1 MKEKAS
7 KLMSLRRSVF
17 MLLLFVFSALPLF
30 AQQKDISGVVKDEK
44 GETIIGAAVK
54 VKGTD
59 LGTVT
64 DINGAFN
71 FKDLPADKQ
80 VLEISYVGMDPQE
93 VAIKGDKVD
102 VTMKEKSK
110 ELDAVVVTGY
120 GSTKKRDLVTS
131 ISSVNAEDLKNVPV
145 TSAAEALEGKLTG
158 VTVTQTEGSPD
169 ATTKIRV
176 RGGGSLTQN
185 AEPLYIVDGFP
196 VSDISNLAP
205 TDIQSV
211 DVLKDASATAIY
223 GAQGANGVIIITTK
237 DASTDKD
244 GKSKISVDYTGYIGW
259 KKVTK
264 TLDVLSAADYVK
276 LCYEKGYMMSMKSA
290 GAYGGSF
297 ITNGGFDQYMTD
309 NFYKYF
315 GYTHDNGA
323 GGVEAF
329 NSTNNVGRLSE
340 LTNYV
345 SANLPSTDWQ
355 DETFGRTGFVSNHS
369 FTISGGSKTAN
380 FNASYNNVYDKAI
393 LVGSDYR
400 RDNLALKATF
410 SPMKPLKLGF
420 TTRYSDTRVNG
431 SGTNS
436 VNDAGS
442 NSVSRLR
449 NCIAYT
455 PISLLTQITGESD
468 DANDLGNLY
477 NPLRSIA
484 DNYQYKQDTRFN
496 ISGFASYQFMK
507 GLTAR
512 TEVGFESDNVNKD
525 RYYGLT
531 SYYAANNQIVGTQ
544 TGTAAIITT
553 KDKKTKFRNA
563 NTVTYEKR
571 INKKHNISAMLG
583 EEMIINKEE
592 LYTLDGYGYDS
603 TYTGKDCFKHWS
615 QGSGYLTSNYIEP
628 KDNQLSFFGRGN
640 YDYKGRYYVTG
651 TLRADG
657 STRFAKGHQWGVF
670 PSLAGA
676 WRASDEDFMKWF
688 KEKTTLSNLKVRL
701 SYGMAGNNNVDL
713 GALQQPYYSY
723 VSTGILTG
731 TQNVLESRNP
741 DNGNILGN
749 ENLKWETTITR
760 DFGFDYGFLKDR
772 ITGAFDIYWNNTK
785 NLIVMYKLP
794 YGYDYEYRN
803 VGSTTNKGAEASIKA
818 VILDKR
824 TKTQNYGLDFSF
836 NINTNVTRIKDLG
849 GLDTIYAGTGCF
861 SNENMNNGSEYIV
874 TVGGKTGSI
883 FGYKIDGYYTANDF
897 TAYNTGT
904 GVWTLKS
911 GVPVMNVFGTTSTA
925 LAAPGMIKFKD
936 LNGDGILDAND
947 RTVIGNTQPLFT
959 GGFALSGHY
968 GNFDISANFNYSYGN
983 DVLNMNKIES
993 TTITDKSY
1001 MRNATSEVASGTRY
1015 TLFNGDGVYI
1025 PGTADVTTAEGFAS
1039 IVSALNS
1046 ANAGASIW
1054 SPIMPGYVV
1063 SDWAVEDGSF
1073 LRFSSL
1079 TIGYTMPSKIVR
1091 KLKIEKLRFFVTASN
1106 LWLWTNYS
1114 GFDPEVDTRSSSN
1127 PLTTGVDY
1135 SAYPK
1140 SKGFNVGLNLSF

>member
-30 AQQKDISGVVKDEK
+30 AQQKEISGVVKDEK
-44 GETIIGAAVK
+44 GETVIGASVK

-59 LGTVT
+59 IGTVS
-64 DINGAFN
+64 DINGVFTL
-71 FKDLPADKQ
+71 KDLPADKQ
-80 VLEISYVGMDPQE
+80 TLEISYVGMDPQE
-93 VAIKGDKVD
+93 VTIKGDKVD

-131 ISSVNAEDLKNVPV
+131 ISSVSAEDLKNVPV
-145 TSAAEALEGKLTG
+145 TSAAEALEGKLSG

-169 ATTKIRV
+169 AAMKIRV

-196 VSDISNLAP
+196 VSDISNISP

-237 DASTDKD
+237 DATPDKD

-264 TLDVLSAADYVK
+264 SLDVLSAADYVK
-276 LCYEKGYMMSMKSA
+276 LCYEKAYMMNMKTA
-290 GAYGGSF
+290 GAYGGNF
-297 ITNGGFDQYMTD
+297 ITNGGFDETMAT
-309 NFYKYF
+309 NFYNYF
-315 GYTHDNGA
+315 GYKGHNNGTA
-323 GGVEAF
+323 YPDAF
-329 NSTNNVGRLSE
+329 TSLNSNLKD

-345 SANLPSTDWQ
+345 SASVPSTDWQ
-355 DETFGRTGFVSNHS
+355 DQTFGRTGFVSNHS
-369 FTISGGSKTAN
+369 ITISGGSKTAN

-410 SPMKPLKLGF
+410 SPLQPLKLGF
-420 TTRYSDTRVNG
+420 STRYSDTRVNG

-455 PISLLTQITGESD
+455 PIALLTQITGESD
-468 DANDLGNLY
+468 DASSLGNLY

-496 ISGFASYQFMK
+496 ISGFASYEFMK
-507 GLTAR
+507 GLTGR
-512 TEVGFESDNVNKD
+512 SEVGFESDNVNTN

-531 SYYAANNQIVGTQ
+531 SYYANNNQIVGTLG
-544 TGTAAIITT
+544 GTAAIINT
-553 KDKKTKFRNA
+553 KDQKTKFRNA

-571 INKKHNISAMLG
+571 INKKHNLSAMVG

-592 LYTLDGYGYDS
+592 LYTLDGFGYDS
-603 TYTGKDCFKHWS
+603 TYTGQDCFKHFS

-657 STRFAKGHQWGVF
+657 STRFAKGNQWGLF

-676 WRASDEDFMKWF
+676 WRASDEEFMKGF

-713 GALQQPYYSY
+713 GALQQPYYSF
-723 VSTGILTG
+723 VSTSILTG
-731 TQNVLESRNP
+731 TQNVLESKNP

-836 NINTNVTRIKDLG
+836 NINANVTRIKDLG
-849 GLDTIYAGTGCF
+849 GLDTIYAGTNCF

-874 TVGGKTGSI
+874 TVGGKTGDI
-883 FGYKIDGYYTANDF
+883 FGYKVDGYYTANDF
-897 TAYNTGT
+897 TAYNTSDGT
-904 GVWTLKS
+904 WTLKS
-911 GVPVMNVFGTTSTA
+911 GVPVMNVFGTASTA

-936 LNGDGILDAND
+936 LNGDGILDSKD

-959 GGFALSGHY
+959 GGFSLNGHY

-993 TTITDKSY
+993 TTLTDKSY
-1001 MRNATSEVASGTRY
+1001 MRNCTAEVASGSRY
-1015 TLFNGDGVYI
+1015 TLFTDDGVYLPAKYSGSDLI
-1025 PGTADVTTAEGFAS
+1025 NQ
-1039 IVSALNS
+1039 LNS
-1046 ANAGASIW
+1046 LNAGASIW

-1079 TIGYTMPSKIVR
+1079 TVGYTMPSKIIR
-1091 KLKIEKLRFFVTASN
+1091 KLKIQKLRFFVTASN